1 MGIIHSTQPPYGHG
15 IENKGVDTLKDADE
29 ILKNNLYSA
38 QQNGYEQQSTSNT
51 NSANGGSVNS
61 QDSLWNVKG
70 HENNA
75 MMIQHNQNGYP
86 MMNPHQQMQQQQ
98 QQQMQYMQQQGY
110 DPMAAAMQQQYQRQP
125 QQQQQ
130 QQQGYPDEYAH
141 YPYPDEYLNERN
153 QQFLANNGLDPY
165 GRPMPRSE
173 SDYSPYGDVSGI
185 PDPYNGAQMME
196 ENLQNQTPTHF
207 YNGQHGQQQM
217 SFEDGI
223 DGSGQNGY
231 ITPNA
236 KSKRI
241 VREIIV

>member
-1 MGIIHSTQPPYGHG
+1 MFNKVFSASRSYKYISIHITKCHFYTT
-15 IENKGVDTLKDADE
+15 D
-29 ILKNNLYSA
+29 
-38 QQNGYEQQSTSNT
+38 
-51 NSANGGSVNS
+51 
-61 QDSLWNVKG
+61 
-70 HENNA
+70 
-75 MMIQHNQNGYP
+75 
-86 MMNPHQQMQQQQ
+86 
-98 QQQMQYMQQQGY
+98 
-110 DPMAAAMQQQYQRQP
+110 
-125 QQQQQ
+125 
-130 QQQGYPDEYAH
+130 
-141 YPYPDEYLNERN
+141 
-153 QQFLANNGLDPY
+153 
-165 GRPMPRSE
+165 
-173 SDYSPYGDVSGI
+173 SPYGDVSGI

>member
-1 MGIIHSTQPPYGHG
+1 
-15 IENKGVDTLKDADE
+15 
-29 ILKNNLYSA
+29 
-38 QQNGYEQQSTSNT
+38 
-51 NSANGGSVNS
+51 
-61 QDSLWNVKG
+61 
-70 HENNA
+70 
-75 MMIQHNQNGYP
+75 
-86 MMNPHQQMQQQQ
+86 
-98 QQQMQYMQQQGY
+98 MQQQGY
-110 DPMAAAMQQQYQRQP
+110 DPMAAMQQQYQQQP
-125 QQQQQ
+125 QQQQQQ

>member
-1 MGIIHSTQPPYGHG
+1 MVDQCQDQSLIVSIIQ
-15 IENKGVDTLKDADE
+15 
-29 ILKNNLYSA
+29 NLS
-38 QQNGYEQQSTSNT
+38 SKVS
-51 NSANGGSVNS
+51 SANRNNS
-61 QDSLWNVKG
+61 FSKYISIHIINTIFTTD
-70 HENNA
+70 
-75 MMIQHNQNGYP
+75 
-86 MMNPHQQMQQQQ
+86 
-98 QQQMQYMQQQGY
+98 
-110 DPMAAAMQQQYQRQP
+110 
-125 QQQQQ
+125 
-130 QQQGYPDEYAH
+130 
-141 YPYPDEYLNERN
+141 
-153 QQFLANNGLDPY
+153 
-165 GRPMPRSE
+165 
-173 SDYSPYGDVSGI
+173 SPYGDVSGI